1 MSLHVKNINHAAQL
15 LLVFGGILGSSV
27 TLCKPSGQITQAVAY
42 LARLVEPRWEY
53 GMLPDEPVKR
63 AEPIASR
70 CQPDNLFHWQE
81 LLWEEFPFLCLHFF
95 QVPISLLPMPLVVKS
110 SFNLALLPSILP
122 CSLLFH
128 EGVSF
133 EEFPFSHHYQGSI
146 DFNTE

>member
-1 MSLHVKNINHAAQL
+1 MKNINHAAQL

-81 LLWEEFPFLCLHFF
+81 LLWEEFPFLCLDFF
-95 QVPISLLPMPLVVKS
+95 SISSRSQFHSFQCPSCQVEFDPCSP
-110 SFNLALLPSILP
+110 SFHTTLFPSFPRGSFFRRVSILS
-122 CSLLFH
+122 SLS
-128 EGVSF
+128 GK
-133 EEFPFSHHYQGSI
+133 Y
-146 DFNTE
+146 